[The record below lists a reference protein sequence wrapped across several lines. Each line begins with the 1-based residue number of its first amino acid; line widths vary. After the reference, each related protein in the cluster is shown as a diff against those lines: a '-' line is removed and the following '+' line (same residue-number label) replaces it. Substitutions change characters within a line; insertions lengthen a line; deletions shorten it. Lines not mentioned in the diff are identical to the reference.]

1 MAGGIAGE
9 VVLLLVH
16 GNMYRAE
23 DVRENWTAHNEEL
36 LQQTRSGQLTT
47 T

>member
-23 DVRENWTAHNEEL
+23 DVRKLDGT
-36 LQQTRSGQLTT
+36 
-47 T
+47 